1 MILSLLTSAML
12 LLAALVCLVV
22 GLAQLFQPA
31 TPNSLTTQS
40 FLLAAGLGMCGALLL
55 PSAWYATRRL
65 FGWGKSS
72 KTGLLSKVS
81 LANGRSWAT
90 ITIVCFILL
99 ALALL
104 LGSFVS
110 RNDRLGWLLAP
121 LHMLAIGIPVLWLV
135 LLGLRGLPHHSF
147 QRSWGLFASGLVIGP
162 SLILVIEL
170 SVFVVAIILWAVWVT
185 SQPTLAAEITELAER
200 LQYAPPNEETILRI
214 LGPYLMRPGTWL
226 AALLMVAGIVPLIEE
241 IFKPIGLW
249 FLAKRGLT
257 PAEGFA
263 GGVLSGA
270 GFALFEN
277 LGNASMGGEGWSAL
291 VTVRI
296 ATALL
301 HMLTTGLTGWA
312 LVSAWNERRYLRL
325 GLTYGLAITLHG
337 LWNGMAILSV
347 GAMQL
352 PEPLVL
358 PDAFRTLGS
367 VAIVGLVFMV
377 LANGAAYLG
386 FNRYLRRGL
395 PAPQPASTIEPA
407 ALDEAAALPEP
418 VAEAVET
425 PIQSELPTLL
435 ADNDTNQ
442 SEDSR

>member
-1 MILSLLTSAML
+1 ML
-12 LLAALVCLVV
+12 LLAGLLCLVV
-22 GLAQLFQPA
+22 GLVQLFQPA
-31 TPNSLTTQS
+31 SPNSVATQS
-40 FLLAAGLGMCGALLL
+40 FLLAAGLGMSGTLIL

-65 FGWGKSS
+65 FGWGAS
-72 KTGLLSKVS
+72 KKNGLLTKLSPTNS
-81 LANGRSWAT
+81 RSWLI
-90 ITIVCFILL
+90 ITVTCIALL
-99 ALALL
+99 LLALL
-104 LGSFVS
+104 LGNFIS

-121 LHMLAIGIPVLWLV
+121 LHMLAIGIPVLWLA

-185 SQPTLAAEITELAER
+185 SQPSLAAEITDLTER

-226 AALLMVAGIVPLIEE
+226 ATLLMVAGIVPMIEE
-241 IFKPIGLW
+241 TFKPIGLW
-249 FLAKRGLT
+249 FLAKHGLT

-263 GGVLSGA
+263 AGVLSGA

-312 LVSAWNERRYLRL
+312 LVSAWNEKRYLRL

-337 LWNGMAILSV
+337 LWNGMAILSI

-352 PEPLVL
+352 PEPLVFPESL
-358 PDAFRTLGS
+358 RAFGIA
-367 VAIVGLVFMV
+367 AIVGLVILV
-377 LANGAAYLG
+377 VVNAAAYAG
-386 FNRYLRRGL
+386 INRYLRRNL
-395 PAPQPASTIEPA
+395 PSAQPAPAPDLAPLDDPA
-407 ALDEAAALPEP
+407 ALPVIAGQAAEP
-418 VAEAVET
+418 S
-425 PIQSELPTLL
+425 IQSEPDSAPVDNNQNLL
-435 ADNDTNQ
+435 EN
-442 SEDSR
+442 